1 MSQTSIPIHSP
12 APAPQGPVACTLS
25 PNEYAGRLDDFRHGV
40 FNHLVEMERP
50 EPTRL
55 RLTLD
60 EGADPGRVQELL
72 VREQGCCA
80 FMSFTLTPTTDR
92 LVVDLEVPTEPR
104 RPWTPWPCW
113 PSWLPPGRPD
123 DPRRLMSEQ
132 RLRTGELAERA
143 GVNVQTLRYYER
155 RGLLAAPTRRP
166 SGQREYGE
174 DAVRLLRTIKAVQ
187 RLGFTLAEIE
197 ELLDLSEHRRGTGE
211 LHRRAQAKVAEID
224 AKIDRLTKMRQALV
238 AVLDADCDSL
248 TDCSCGLGCPLP
260 VLELAGPGDA
270 TGPR

>member
-1 MSQTSIPIHSP
+1 MTLASQGLTSVPRYRVTVPVRTCFQRRQDQPVEVAMSQTSIPIHSP

-40 FNHLVEMERP
+40 FNHLAEMERP
-50 EPTRL
+50 APTRL

-113 PSWLPPGRPD
+113 PSWLPPGPAR
-123 DPRRLMSEQ
+123 
-132 RLRTGELAERA
+132 
-143 GVNVQTLRYYER
+143 
-155 RGLLAAPTRRP
+155 
-166 SGQREYGE
+166 
-174 DAVRLLRTIKAVQ
+174 
-187 RLGFTLAEIE
+187 
-197 ELLDLSEHRRGTGE
+197 
-211 LHRRAQAKVAEID
+211 
-224 AKIDRLTKMRQALV
+224 
-238 AVLDADCDSL
+238 
-248 TDCSCGLGCPLP
+248 
-260 VLELAGPGDA
+260 
-270 TGPR
+270 